1 MKILKIIKVIFFLII
16 YFSLFNCGYQPLLNK
31 ENQNFSIV
39 KFNFEGNKRLG
50 GLLKNNFISVKKEEN
65 LLVLNVKSLKKT
77 TIADKSQT
85 GKIITYTLTVEFDVS
100 AINISEDIIFSKVYT
115 KTRNY
120 PASDVHI
127 DTLNN
132 EKKLVE
138 ELIESIANELQIE
151 LNSIYQ
157 K

>member
-1 MKILKIIKVIFFLII
+1 MKISRKIKVILCLFI
-16 YFSLFNCGYQPLLNK
+16 YFSLFSCGYQPLLNK

-50 GLLKNNFISVKKEEN
+50 GLFKNNFISVKKDEN
-65 LLVLNVKSLKKT
+65 LLALNVTSSKKT
-77 TIADKSQT
+77 TIADKNQT
-85 GKIITYTLTVEFDVS
+85 GKIITYTLALEFDVT
-100 AINISEDIIFSKVYT
+100 ATDMSEDIVFSKVYT

-138 ELIESIANELQIE
+138 DLIEAIANELLIE

>member
-50 GLLKNNFISVKKEEN
+50 VLLKNNFISVKKEEN

-100 AINISEDIIFSKVYT
+100 ATNISEDIIFSKVYT

>member
-1 MKILKIIKVIFFLII
+1 M
-16 YFSLFNCGYQPLLNK
+16 
-31 ENQNFSIV
+31 
-39 KFNFEGNKRLG
+39 
-50 GLLKNNFISVKKEEN
+50 
-65 LLVLNVKSLKKT
+65 
-77 TIADKSQT
+77 
-85 GKIITYTLTVEFDVS
+85 LTVEFDVS
-100 AINISEDIIFSKVYT
+100 ATDISENIIFSKVYT

-120 PASDVHI
+120 PALDVHI